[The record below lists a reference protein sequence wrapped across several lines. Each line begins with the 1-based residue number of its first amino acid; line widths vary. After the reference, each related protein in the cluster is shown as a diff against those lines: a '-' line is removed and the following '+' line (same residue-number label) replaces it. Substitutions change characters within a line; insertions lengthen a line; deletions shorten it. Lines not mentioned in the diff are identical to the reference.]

1 MKKLLLTL
9 LLASGA
15 TVMANNADSI
25 TEKQEKKL
33 NAAQAAHAATKET
46 TKAAKTIAII
56 KPETTRE
63 DNTSHIAVDNSRY
76 GLGAY
81 IVEFIN
87 RHNVK
92 IMRKILID

>member
-1 MKKLLLTL
+1 
-9 LLASGA
+9 
-15 TVMANNADSI
+15 MANNTDPI

-33 NAAQAAHAATKET
+33 NAAQATHAATKET

-63 DNTSHIAVDNSRY
+63 DNTSHIVDNSRY
-76 GLGAY
+76 GIGAY

>member
-15 TVMANNADSI
+15 TVMANNADPI

-33 NAAQAAHAATKET
+33 NAAHAATKET
-46 TKAAKTIAII
+46 TRAAKTIAII

-63 DNTSHIAVDNSRY
+63 DTSSHITVDNSRY

-92 IMRKILID
+92 IMRKILMD